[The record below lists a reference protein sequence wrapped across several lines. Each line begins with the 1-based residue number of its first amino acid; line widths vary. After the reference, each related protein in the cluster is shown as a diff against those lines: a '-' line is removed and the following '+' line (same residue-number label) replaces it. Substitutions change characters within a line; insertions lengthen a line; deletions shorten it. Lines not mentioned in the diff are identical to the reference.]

1 MEKKIVFS
9 CSCFIDQS
17 VWFVNSFYPSQK
29 FDSFVCVNGLLSEK
43 IFIYKKDFRSVSY
56 DVSIQFINEIVV
68 CCLECFEFILT
79 YFSTVEKMF
88 DVFNKIDCSYVTF
101 DYFCYDSDIF
111 VGNDQ
116 FMLSNLNL
124 THDER
129 EKLYFKTLKKVE
141 KIFKKKPERKSC
153 FTSLE
158 KYKYECLC
166 SRCKEIFNLHFVKK
180 LFCIQ
185 K

>member
-1 MEKKIVFS
+1 MEKKIVFC

-17 VWFVNSFYPSQK
+17 VWFVNSFYASRK
-29 FDSFVCVNGLLSEK
+29 FDSFVYVDGLLSEK
-43 IFIYKKDFRSVSY
+43 IFIYKKDFRIVSS

-68 CCLECFEFILT
+68 CFLECFEFILS
-79 YFSTVEKMF
+79 YFSSVEKMS
-88 DVFNKIDCSYVTF
+88 DVFNEIDCSHVIF
-101 DYFCYDSDIF
+101 DCFCYDTDIF

-116 FMLSNLNL
+116 FSLSNLNL
-124 THDER
+124 THEER
-129 EKLYFKTLKKVE
+129 EKLYFRTLKKVE
-141 KIFKKKPERKSC
+141 KFFKKKPKRKSC

-166 SRCKEIFNLHFVKK
+166 TRCKEIFNFYFVKK

-185 K
+185 R